1 MAAIDGHGTTLHY
14 DDSGTADPSDALGEI
29 VSIGGPNLTRPMIES
44 TNMDSSA
51 REFIA
56 GGFYDVG
63 TIDVEIQYNP
73 GDTAQ
78 DAMTTALTAGTQK
91 AFKITWS
98 DTSKAVFEGF
108 VESFSVTAEME
119 DRLTASMS
127 IRTTGTVTIT
137 GA

>member
-14 DDSGTADPSDALGEI
+14 DATTTADPTNAVGEV
-29 VSIGGPNLTRPMIES
+29 VSIGGPNLSRPMIES
-44 TNMDSSA
+44 TNMDSTA
-51 REFIA
+51 REFIS

-73 GDTAQ
+73 GTTAQ
-78 DAMTTALTAGTQK
+78 DAMTTALTAGTQH

-127 IRTTGTVTIT
+127 IRTTGAVTIT
-137 GA
+137 TA

>member
-14 DDSGTADPSDALGEI
+14 GTSGGSASTAVGDV

-63 TIDVEIQYNP
+63 TIDVEIQY
-73 GDTAQ
+73 TAATAAH
-78 DAMTTALTAGTQK
+78 DAMTDALTGGTQH

-98 DTSKAVFEGF
+98 DSSNATFEGF

-127 IRTTGTVTIT
+127 IRTTGTVTIAT
-137 GA
+137 S